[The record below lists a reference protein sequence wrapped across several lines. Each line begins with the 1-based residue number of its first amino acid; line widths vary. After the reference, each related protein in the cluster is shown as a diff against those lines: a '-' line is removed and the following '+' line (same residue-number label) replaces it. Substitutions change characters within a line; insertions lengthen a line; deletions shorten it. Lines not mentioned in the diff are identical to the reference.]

1 MVAWDTSTHESRKAR
16 TSLFSPKPLQQE
28 SREPPSVYCGKEH
41 IGTKTCPERRDKFS
55 GSRERELIGSGK
67 RERARERQRERE
79 RQGDSERRGT
89 GVCAR
94 TKPISSQAFRGFVL
108 RPFLPSWRAR
118 EREREIERVCV
129 CVGLSLYACLEHIA
143 CFCSVLATFCTESTK
158 FCYLWAKSCC
168 SSFGD
173 DGFLLGIFRVYAN
186 KRFSNKPYISLCT
199 PRTATRATSSRRFRI
214 SPRPVPSSIPD

>member
-1 MVAWDTSTHESRKAR
+1 MD
-16 TSLFSPKPLQQE
+16 
-28 SREPPSVYCGKEH
+28 
-41 IGTKTCPERRDKFS
+41 PEREK
-55 GSRERELIGSGK
+55 GREK
-67 RERARERQRERE
+67 DRERE

>member
-1 MVAWDTSTHESRKAR
+1 MHESRKAR

-129 CVGLSLYACLEHIA
+129 CVCGFEFVCMSRTYCMLL
-143 CFCSVLATFCTESTK
+143 FCVSH
-158 FCYLWAKSCC
+158 
-168 SSFGD
+168 
-173 DGFLLGIFRVYAN
+173 LLH
-186 KRFSNKPYISLCT
+186 
-199 PRTATRATSSRRFRI
+199 
-214 SPRPVPSSIPD
+214 